1 MGTAADHA
9 GADYKAWPSS
19 AAKGGA
25 GMTGSGL
32 LGSLHVARL
41 PACLLC
47 PRLCLLWTSDV
58 NRDHALVAR
67 AQHVVTFD
75 SRVWDLSTQCGSILL
90 AQDFA
95 HNTFSLMLSRTGS
108 GLTAL
113 IVELNHVTLI
123 FYPSLQAYR
132 LYNSSLPGESCPD
145 LQPLLAMKRRDVP
158 RIELASEDGVSI
170 SCDVPTGLCSLTLG
184 LWHHG
189 ISAGLL
195 GTNDNKAGN
204 ELMLPD
210 SSVACSVE
218 ELSLAWQ
225 VDGDCRA
232 AETTQPTCP
241 GQSPTCPAFFQGPGS
256 SLGNCFWVVDPAPFL
271 SLCVQD
277 PCGIGELQL
286 ACTLGTAYIHLYA
299 CSFMSLT
306 PPPQCG
312 SH

>member
-1 MGTAADHA
+1 MQ
-9 GADYKAWPSS
+9 
-19 AAKGGA
+19 
-25 GMTGSGL
+25 
-32 LGSLHVARL
+32 L

-189 ISAGLL
+189 ESGPWRGWPHHRDPFRDAPFSA
-195 GTNDNKAGN
+195 
-204 ELMLPD
+204 
-210 SSVACSVE
+210 SSVT
-218 ELSLAWQ
+218 
-225 VDGDCRA
+225 GPRA
-232 AETTQPTCP
+232 V
-241 GQSPTCPAFFQGPGS
+241 GS
-256 SLGNCFWVVDPAPFL
+256 Y
-271 SLCVQD
+271 
-277 PCGIGELQL
+277 CG
-286 ACTLGTAYIHLYA
+286 
-299 CSFMSLT
+299 
-306 PPPQCG
+306 
-312 SH
+312 